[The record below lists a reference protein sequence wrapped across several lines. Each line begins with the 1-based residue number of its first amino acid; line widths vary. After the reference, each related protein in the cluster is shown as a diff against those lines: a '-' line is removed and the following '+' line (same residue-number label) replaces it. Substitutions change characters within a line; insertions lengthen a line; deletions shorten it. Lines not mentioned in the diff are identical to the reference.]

1 MQPYFLAAA
10 LFSQF
15 LGGIILAISLAPVVL
30 LNLAIFPALLSLQN
44 WVLRVCGMS
53 LMFGMDFILFGNLL
67 LLTIVGLRHLFR
79 LKNQEYAT
87 DLENPGGVPGSRSLD
102 GKHNWILARLAAY
115 NYLLTLAQVIYLP
128 FIRSTPLINWFFRGM
143 GARIGPGTL
152 IATTRI
158 FDCDLVEIGSSCII
172 GGGSAIT
179 AHSAEGSTGMLKK
192 VVIGNNVTIG
202 ANSYIMPGV
211 VIEDHVRVGPNS
223 LVPRDRRLE
232 AGGTYIGVPVRRLP
246 IEQ

>member
-1 MQPYFLAAA
+1 MKPYFLAAA

-15 LGGIILAISLAPVVL
+15 VGGIVLAISLAPVVL
-30 LNLAIFPALLSLQN
+30 LNLAILPYLSNLQN
-44 WVLRVCGMS
+44 WVFKVSGMS
-53 LMFGMDFILFGNLL
+53 LMFGMDFVLFGNLL

-79 LKNQEYAT
+79 LKNQEYAG
-87 DLENPGGVPGSRSLD
+87 DIDNPASVFGGHFPELQR
-102 GKHNWILARLAAY
+102 NWILARLGTY
-115 NYLLTLAQVIYLP
+115 NFLLNLAQVIYLP
-128 FIRSTPLINWFFRGM
+128 FIRSTPLINWFYRGM

-158 FDCDLVEIGSSCII
+158 FDCDLIEIGSGCII

-179 AHSAEGSTGMLKK
+179 AHSAEGSIGMLKK
-192 VVIGNNVTIG
+192 VVVGNHVTIG

-232 AGGTYIGVPVRRLP
+232 AGGTYLGVPVRRLP
-246 IEQ
+246 MDH